1 MADDQELVKQLQRRL
16 GNWAPDDEDKHGM
29 FGGKQCKY
37 NGQGQVV
44 ELALGGL
51 NLVQVPSEVWQFP
64 ALQYL
69 DLNGNQLR
77 TLPAEIGR
85 LSTLQMLFLHR
96 NQLST
101 LPAEVGNLSS
111 LEVLWLHDNQ
121 LSTLPGEIGR
131 LSALQS
137 LYLGGNQLSTL
148 PGEIGRLSALKTLGL
163 RDNPLQTPPPE
174 IITQGIPAILAYL
187 RTLRPIKIFYCYAH
201 EDKNLRDRIDS
212 HLGVLK
218 RLGHVVGWYDREIQ
232 AGTEWEREIEEH
244 LSTAS
249 IILLLVSADFVNSD
263 YCYGVEMKRA
273 LELHHTGQTRVLPIL
288 LRPVDW
294 RDAPFAT
301 LQMLPTGA
309 KPITTW
315 NNQDEALDD
324 VARGI
329 RDVVNSLRS
338 QKS

>member
-111 LEVLWLHDNQ
+111 LEVLWLHD
-121 LSTLPGEIGR
+121 
-131 LSALQS
+131 
-137 LYLGGNQLSTL
+137 NQLSTL